1 MASYLEGLFADY
13 VDPELLRLKQQQ
25 QFTQNLAQSTD
36 PRQFI
41 ATVGSNMGQ
50 QLAQGAQGLF
60 GGPSNQE
67 QLGQVLRNAK
77 GNTQAERMQ
86 SIADQLSRMPG
97 MERQAMAAAAE
108 ATRLKSAEFE
118 ANNKTRNVYRTVKK
132 PVLDKITGKPTGDFY
147 EDNISV
153 TEYYNPR
160 TGQWEEKGGVSSAS
174 SNGAGVTESQA
185 KDAIK
190 DVNKTPQYDKEE
202 AARVLN
208 SRPNASVVAPAG
220 GAVNPIV
227 GTTRDVAGRTLGP
240 AGLPDQQLP
249 SASYGVPGRMDTP
262 TGRPANVAEGDVLG
276 MLIAERGRAMQRG
289 DISSA
294 AKITE
299 EINAIRRKFR

>member
-86 SIADQLSRMPG
+86 SIAEQLARMPG

-118 ANNKTRNVYRTVKK
+118 ANNRTRNVYRTVKK
-132 PVLDKITGKPTGDFY
+132 PVLDKITGKPTGEYY

-174 SNGAGVTESQA
+174 SNGAGVTEAQA

-190 DVNKTPQYDKEE
+190 DVNKKPALDVEE

-227 GTTRDVAGRTLGP
+227 GTTRDVAGRPLGP
-240 AGLPDQQLP
+240 VGLPDQQLP
-249 SASYGVPGRMDTP
+249 SGSYGVPGRMDTP
-262 TGRPANVAEGDVLG
+262 TGRPANVAEDDVLG

-289 DISSA
+289 DLTKA
-294 AKITE
+294 AQLTE
-299 EINAIRRKFR
+299 EINRIRRVFR